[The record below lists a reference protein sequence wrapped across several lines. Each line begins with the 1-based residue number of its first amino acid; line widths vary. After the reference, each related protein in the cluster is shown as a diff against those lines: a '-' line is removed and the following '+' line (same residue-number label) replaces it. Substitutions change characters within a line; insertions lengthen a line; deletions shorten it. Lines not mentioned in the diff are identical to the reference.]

1 MPNFQDSLNTSPDEI
16 IKEINASNEKDY
28 LRQLKGRNKGYLLDG
43 MSILEKE
50 RIATYITTRFKD
62 VKESHQE
69 IEDKID
75 EYDDIF
81 RMVRKDVPGDD
92 GSMPNYRTPLS
103 TVALEVIHANV
114 MNTFFTPR
122 DIGRVLPTEEGDVKK
137 VNKLST
143 FLNWSA
149 DNELKIF
156 ENIDRLFHSSDK
168 NGECPYIV
176 HWVKEYGTEIKREII
191 FNPADPS
198 QPLIDPETQE
208 PVYQEKEEQKLLY
221 NGPKLE
227 IFSRKDYYQPE
238 NSIMGQT
245 PVWEMRKVRI
255 SYDDYLRDELQGKMF
270 KGSIQDIDEWAG
282 GESEMSNQE
291 DYDGN
296 QIPVGEFEQEFVEF
310 YGKLRINVIKTDSE
324 DEAVE
329 SEELE
334 EEVIA
339 LVHIKSECLC
349 SLRKNKFP
357 LKMRPIGMDY
367 FIPDDEGRRAGTGIM
382 EFLDSIQKAYDALFN
397 QYIFGVTQS
406 NNPIIFFSPTGNQRK
421 EPIKLKNGFA
431 YPTSDPKSVTMFKL
445 PAPDAQMNASL
456 ELIIQWSQLLFG
468 ISDFTAGIESR
479 IDPTGP
485 AKKAEIVVAQGN
497 VRMNHIVKRKVNTI
511 QDIFKRWFLLY
522 RDNMPPNKFMRI
534 VGDSKD
540 NPWKF
545 ENVTISDFALKSIP
559 DFELTGNV
567 LTSNKNQEVNKRIAI
582 YQLLVQNPFFSV
594 QTQPGIQALHSL
606 TKWLIDGLDEMGL
619 TRFLPQVP
627 GENVQTPEEENARFL
642 QGDSGE
648 PEEGEDHVAHIKVHR
663 NMLLDPTVPEEIK
676 KEILRHI
683 NAHVTMMQTEVQ
695 QQMVLSQSGFPNQQG
710 GGNAGT
716 GNQAVN
722 QGGAS
727 GQVVPGQSPGVARPP
742 VGV

>member
-1 MPNFQDSLNTSPDEI
+1 MPNFQDSLNASPEEI
-16 IKEINASNEKDY
+16 ISEINASNEKDY
-28 LRQLKGRNKGYLLDG
+28 LRQLKKRHKNYLIDG
-43 MSILEKE
+43 MGILEKE
-50 RIATYITTRFKD
+50 RVAEYIIQRFKD
-62 VKESHQE
+62 VKTNHEELESR
-69 IEDKID
+69 ID
-75 EYDDIF
+75 EYDDIY
-81 RMVRKDVPGDD
+81 RMVRKPVSGDD

-103 TVALEVIHANV
+103 TVASEVIHANI

-122 DIGRVLPTEEGDVKK
+122 DVGRVLPTEEGDVKK
-137 VNKLST
+137 VNKLTT
-143 FLNWSA
+143 FLNWSV
-149 DNELKIF
+149 DNELNIF
-156 ENIDRLFHSSDK
+156 ENIDRLFHNSNK

-191 FNPADPS
+191 FNPTDPS

-208 PVYQEKEEQKLLY
+208 PLYQEREEQKLLY

-227 IFSRKDYYQPE
+227 IFSRKDYYQPK
-238 NSIMGQT
+238 NAVMGKIPQ
-245 PVWEMRKVRI
+245 WEMRKVRI
-255 SYDDYLRDELQGKMF
+255 SYDTYLRDELQGKMF
-270 KGSIQDIDEWAG
+270 NGSTQEIKEWAG
-282 GESEMSNQE
+282 EGEPSNQE
-291 DYDGN
+291 DYEGN
-296 QIPVGEFEQEFVEF
+296 IIPVGEFEQEFIEF
-310 YGKLRINVIKTDSE
+310 YGRIRLKVVKSDSE
-324 DEAVE
+324 DETVE
-329 SEELE
+329 EEELE
-334 EEVIA
+334 EEVIG
-339 LVHIKSECLC
+339 LVHIKSEVLC

-357 LKMRPIGMDY
+357 LKMRPIGVDY
-367 FIPDDEGRRAGTGIM
+367 FIPDDEGRRVGIGIM

-497 VRMNHIVKRKVNTI
+497 VRMNHIVKRKVKTI
-511 QDIFKRWFLLY
+511 QDIFKRWYLLY
-522 RDNMPPNKFMRI
+522 KDNMPPNKFMRI

-545 ENVTISDFALKSIP
+545 DNVTLSDFALKSIP

-567 LTSNKNQEVNKRIAI
+567 LTSNKNLEVNKRIAI

-619 TRFLPQVP
+619 TRFLPEAP

-648 PEEGEDHVAHIKVHR
+648 PEQGEDHINHIKVHR
-663 NMLLDPTVPEEIK
+663 KMLIDPTVPEEIK
-676 KEILRHI
+676 KEVLRHI
-683 NAHVTMMQTEVQ
+683 NATVEMMKKEVQ
-695 QQMVLSQSGFPNQQG
+695 QQIVLSQTQFPNQQG
-710 GGNAGT
+710 GGN
-716 GNQAVN
+716 
-722 QGGAS
+722 GGANINT
-727 GQVVPGQSPGVARPP
+727 GGQANQVVPGQSGGMERFAGRV
-742 VGV
+742 